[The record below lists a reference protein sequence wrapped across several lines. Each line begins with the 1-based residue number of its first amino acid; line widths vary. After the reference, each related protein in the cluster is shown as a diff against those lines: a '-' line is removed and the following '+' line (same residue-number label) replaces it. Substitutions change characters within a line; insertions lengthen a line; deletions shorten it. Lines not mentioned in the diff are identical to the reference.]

1 MLEELNMRKYILYF
15 LIIFS
20 CFSKIFF
27 EEYRVENFEKK
38 RIEGTWFEVVKI
50 LNKYVEPWDYS
61 TTTYTGI
68 NDKEFIIETRGYDN
82 KKKKNQSAKGIG
94 KIKDNSNIIEAN
106 FFGFLKRDYI
116 ILDYDK
122 KNYTYMAIRGEDSEA
137 FWILSRKP
145 NLDKEIVEE
154 LIKTGEKTG
163 IKKDKLIYIR
173 QK

>member
-1 MLEELNMRKYILYF
+1 MRKYILYF
-15 LIIFS
+15 IIILS

-27 EEYRVENFEKK
+27 EEYRVENFQRKK
-38 RIEGTWFEVVKI
+38 IEGTWFEVAKI

-61 TTTYTGI
+61 TTTYTMI
-68 NDKEFIIETRGYDN
+68 NDEEFIIETKGYDN
-82 KKKKNQSAKGIG
+82 KKKKSQSTKGIG
-94 KIKDNSNIIEAN
+94 RAIDNTNIIEAK
-106 FFGFLKRDYI
+106 FFGFLKKNYI

-122 KNYTYMAIRGEDSEA
+122 KNYSYMAIRGEDSEA

-145 NLDKEIVEE
+145 DLDSKIVED
-154 LIKTGEKTG
+154 LIKVGEKTG